1 MPDADV
7 PAGALALVEGI
18 AGAVRHELGEE
29 IDAYP
34 GASSPELA
42 DPINRAFRAIVR
54 SVLEASDIPGPSL
67 PALVSRTLRRAAE
80 RRLAAEGWDASQ
92 ARFLIEL
99 EPGSPD
105 DWLVFLLLSSR
116 EQIEPLLTRGVVDPA

>member
-7 PAGALALVEGI
+7 PAEALALVERI
-18 AGAVRHELGEE
+18 AGAVRDELGEE

-54 SVLEASDIPGPSL
+54 SLLEAGGIPGPSL

-80 RRLAAEGWDASQ
+80 NRLAAEGWDDRRV
-92 ARFLIEL
+92 RFLLDL
-99 EPGSPD
+99 EPGCPD
-105 DWLVFLLLSSR
+105 DWLAYLILSSR
-116 EQIEPLLTRGVVDPA
+116 AQIEPLLGPGGTGLA